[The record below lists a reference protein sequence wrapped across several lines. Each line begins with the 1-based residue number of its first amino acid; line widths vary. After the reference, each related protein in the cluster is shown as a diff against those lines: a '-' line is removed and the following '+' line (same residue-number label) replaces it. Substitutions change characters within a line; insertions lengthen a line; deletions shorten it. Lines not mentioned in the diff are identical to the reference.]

1 MRCFGHIP
9 PYILFFFP
17 TIFPSCFSFQK
28 LLLVEEPNRVAVL
41 PSQARRQQRQPTLIL
56 EKKILD
62 EYPQIALNVCIKR
75 VHRRNKKYSIN
86 NYTTSSKL
94 ARSCFLVS
102 QNIRRLSLDPC
113 SHNISSHIHLFS
125 DCKDCW
131 SVKKRFP
138 NIHISQV
145 RSVQTAL
152 SMRSK

>member
-17 TIFPSCFSFQK
+17 DDFSLLFQFSKTPSRGRT
-28 LLLVEEPNRVAVL
+28 EPRVL